1 MLMALFILLLLFTN
15 IIVMGIVLSSQRIS
29 VPRCGNC
36 SSLITEEDAE
46 VCPDCRSSYLNVG
59 IAAGIVMRPPPRT
72 LLCLAGLIVAIS
84 CIPFLIKMTE
94 SFEYFVRTQG
104 DWHQTDTV
112 ILGVDP
118 MDPASWHGGG
128 SRIEISGVQVGESDD
143 QPFQVSEV
151 WIELSFVKNDDVIGE
166 PLHHQVLH
174 RDGSKSDLDLS
185 LPYSTDEY
193 LEWLKEQSVFPED
206 TSSKNLEI
214 AAQCIEENIALAF
227 INSDWGD
234 VSVLTV
240 KTPFTRVS
248 SMTGFQPMPLPL
260 WQMLFIRIL
269 MVLGILMLIIGVL
282 LAILRFTSEK
292 EVARS

>member
-1 MLMALFILLLLFTN
+1 MALFILLLLLAN
-15 IIVMGIVLSSQRIS
+15 IIVMGVILSSQRIS

-36 SSLITEEDAE
+36 SALVTEEGAE

-112 ILGVDP
+112 ILAAAP

-128 SRIEISGVQVGESDD
+128 PRVEISGVQVGKSADPPLKAIEI
-143 QPFQVSEV
+143 
-151 WIELSFVKNDDVIGE
+151 WIELSYVENDDVIGE
-166 PLHHQVLH
+166 TLRHQVLQ
-174 RDGSKSDLDLS
+174 RDGSKADLDLS
-185 LPYSTDEY
+185 LSYSTDDY
-193 LEWLKEQSVFPED
+193 LGWLKEQSVFPED
-206 TSSKNLEI
+206 TSTGKLEI
-214 AAQCIEENIALAF
+214 AAQCIEENINLAF
-227 INSDWGD
+227 IDKEWGD

-248 SMTGFQPMPLPL
+248 SMSGFQPMPLLL

-269 MVLGILMLIIGVL
+269 MALGILMLIVGVL
-282 LAILRFTSEK
+282 FAILRFTSEK